1 MTCVNHYTTVYLTVV
16 EGVTVVPEP
25 SHVTPIL
32 EPAPVKTIQRPLPIN
47 VRGVSPSI
55 MEYRVQS
62 AYRVVVTAGGLM
74 KVTVQN
80 PRDSVHAKLMFKV
93 ASVVNVKTDII
104 TWKETTRRVVNLASV
119 IRSGG

>member
-32 EPAPVKTIQRPLPIN
+32 EPAPVKTIQRPIN
-47 VRGVSPSI
+47 VRGVFPSI
-55 MEYRVQS
+55 MECRVQS
-62 AYRVVVTAGGLM
+62 AYRVVVTAGEFK

>member
-1 MTCVNHYTTVYLTVV
+1 MTYVNHYTTVYLQTVV
-16 EGVTVVPEP
+16 EGVSVVPEP

-55 MEYRVQS
+55 MECRVQS
-62 AYRVVVTAGGLM
+62 AYRVVVTAGELK

-93 ASVVNVKTDII
+93 VSVMNVKTDII
-104 TWKETTRRVVNLASV
+104 T
-119 IRSGG
+119 